1 VINFE
6 NFLFFVKTQIASE
19 INLELHYSSLI
30 IISFIAGFLIFF
42 AKRPHIQL
50 IITLTTLL
58 LEIYEVI
65 MIQLKT
71 PSLFEKITKP
81 DSLNIYQ
88 YGKVFGNLDLIFFST
103 PFSVDNISYTLIVLT
118 VLLTFISLG
127 LSLNLHDFR
136 LIASCFFIMQGFLF
150 MAWIVQDLFVFYF
163 CFESVL
169 IPMYVIILYYGKG
182 RAKRAAWMLF
192 LYTVIGSLPML
203 IGILWLYNFEGTVD
217 MIILQNTNLAASSF
231 NDTQL
236 QWIWLAFFLAFAT
249 KVPICPLHLWLPE
262 AHVEAPTGG
271 SVFLAG
277 ILLKLGSFGML
288 KILIPIFPDL
298 SIKFAPF
305 VVILCLCSIGYTAF
319 SAIRQI
325 DLKQVI
331 AYASISH
338 MNLII
343 LGLFCNNVYGIQ
355 ASLFQMISH
364 GLVSGLLF
372 MLIGLIYDRYNT
384 RIINNLGG
392 LYLVLPNLSFFFKV
406 ALLAN
411 MAFPLTSSFIGELL
425 LILGVFKGNVDLGFL
440 VAILCIFLGGAY
452 NFWLMNRILYG
463 NENTSVNKET
473 LYTVNTPQNRN
484 YSVLEKIE
492 LSLFVLLSK
501 WIKSIKTIEGKK
513 MRVLWFRAVLLTL
526 PTKIQEKLVFTKDLI
541 NLVSSKSFPDPLL
554 AEQRLYALLCSMDK
568 KNFLNNSLKINRD
581 LTLFEFF
588 LAFVLFLLIILF
600 GLFPNIIFDLITIE
614 VEYLLTLFG
623 V

>member
-6 NFLFFVKTQIASE
+6 SFSFFIKTQIASE
-19 INLELHYSSLI
+19 INLELHYSTLI
-30 IISFIAGFLIFF
+30 ITSFIAGFLMFF

-71 PSLFEKITKP
+71 PSIFEKIEKT

-88 YGKVFGNLDLIFFST
+88 YGKVFGNLDLVFFST

-118 VLLTFISLG
+118 ILLTFISLG

-277 ILLKLGSFGML
+277 VLLKLGSFGML

-411 MAFPLTSSFIGELL
+411 MAFPLTSSFIGEFL

-463 NENTSVNKET
+463 NENTFVNKET
-473 LYTVNTPQNRN
+473 FHIVKTHKKLNIQSQFDLWLLKNN
-484 YSVLEKIE
+484 SVLKENKKFDVSKYRALLVFFRLRLLSVFSSSAFSQKMLFLLHEKI
-492 LSLFVLLSK
+492 VNY
-501 WIKSIKTIEGKK
+501 
-513 MRVLWFRAVLLTL
+513 A
-526 PTKIQEKLVFTKDLI
+526 TKNKITNDL
-541 NLVSSKSFPDPLL
+541 
-554 AEQRLYALLCSMDK
+554 
-568 KNFLNNSLKINRD
+568 LNNNLTNRD

-588 LAFVLFLLIILF
+588 LAFVLFLLIVLF

>member
-6 NFLFFVKTQIASE
+6 NFLFFIRSHIASE
-19 INLELHYSSLI
+19 INLDFHYSTLI
-30 IISFIAGFLIFF
+30 IISFMAGFLMFF
-42 AKRPHIQL
+42 SKRSHIQL
-50 IITLTTLL
+50 IITFTTLL

-71 PSLFEKITKP
+71 PTVFEKAAKI
-81 DSLNIYQ
+81 DCLNIYQ

-411 MAFPLTSSFIGELL
+411 MAFPLTSSFIGEFL
-425 LILGVFKGNVDLGFL
+425 LILGIFKGNVDLGFL
-440 VAILCIFLGGAY
+440 VATLCIFLGGAY

-463 NENTSVNKET
+463 NENTSLNKET
-473 LYTVNTPQNRN
+473 FYIIKTHKKSNLQSKFDFLILKNN
-484 YSVLEKIE
+484 SVFKENKKFDVSEYKTLLIFFKLRL
-492 LSLFVLLSK
+492 LSLFYTSGF
-501 WIKSIKTIEGKK
+501 SQK
-513 MRVLWFRAVLLTL
+513 MISLVNEKIINYA
-526 PTKIQEKLVFTKDLI
+526 TKNKVTNDL
-541 NLVSSKSFPDPLL
+541 
-554 AEQRLYALLCSMDK
+554 
-568 KNFLNNSLKINRD
+568 LNNNLTNRD
-581 LTLFEFF
+581 LTIFEFF

-614 VEYLLTLFG
+614 VEYLLTLFD